1 VVLDNESYPDIVHEQ
16 VPTGPAALLQNTGSN
31 MVKTQSKVSDENA
44 QQEKLEDKSKS
55 QQAEL
60 ENEVVR
66 AKLNETSSKM
76 LNL

>member
-1 VVLDNESYPDIVHEQ
+1 MVLDNESYPDIVHEQ

>member
-44 QQEKLEDKSKS
+44 QQEKLEDKRKS